1 MTHAAHPIVSQI
13 TETCEKRTLSGFSAA
28 LHCSGGK
35 AQTAQTA
42 QTAQSAST
50 GQHKAIGKPPS
61 KRDNPVHDL
70 IF

>member
-13 TETCEKRTLSGFSAA
+13 TEICEERSLSGFSAA
-28 LHCSGGK
+28 LRCPSGK
-35 AQTAQTA
+35 
-42 QTAQSAST
+42 AQSASPSQNT
-50 GQHKAIGKPPS
+50 VAARVVS

>member
-35 AQTAQTA
+35 AQTAQ
-42 QTAQSAST
+42 SAST
-50 GQHKAIGKPPS
+50 GQHRAIGKPPS